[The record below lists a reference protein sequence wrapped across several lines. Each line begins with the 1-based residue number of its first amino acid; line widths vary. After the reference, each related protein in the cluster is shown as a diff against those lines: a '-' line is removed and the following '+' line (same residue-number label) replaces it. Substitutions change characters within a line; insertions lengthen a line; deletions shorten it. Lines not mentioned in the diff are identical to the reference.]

1 MAFLSG
7 READVSGVHT
17 SNPSLLVWSLLRVF
31 SSLAQFVSVLV
42 EATVWYRG
50 APTAHTLLQSL
61 LQEVTTPRVL
71 EER

>member
-1 MAFLSG
+1 MRSEKLIHCRARKKKKSIFTLSVNPNVAFLSG

-42 EATVWYRG
+42 EATV
-50 APTAHTLLQSL
+50 
-61 LQEVTTPRVL
+61 
-71 EER
+71 